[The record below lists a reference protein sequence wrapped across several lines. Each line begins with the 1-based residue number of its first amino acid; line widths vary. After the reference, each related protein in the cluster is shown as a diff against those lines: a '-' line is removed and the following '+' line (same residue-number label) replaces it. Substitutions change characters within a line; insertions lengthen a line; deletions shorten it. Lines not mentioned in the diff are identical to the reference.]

1 MKAIL
6 SETVRDL
13 ANGASND
20 KERPILTGVKF
31 TEREAVVA
39 DGNLLVIKQLP
50 QLGMDLDDTPDDNI
64 KQVVIPADAIKAC
77 KGETVIMQ
85 TIESLKSAPSIELL
99 NDKATTPITKI
110 VARMTGDDFNVEA
123 DSIDGNYPDYT
134 NMFGETPLI
143 GQIAINTKLLKKL
156 IKVLPDESMLILRI
170 SDVDKAIEFQC
181 SDPDGDIPIRGI
193 VMPMSFSGLHTQWK
207 TKDTINNPTSIDS
220 NTSNGVK
227 E

>member
-50 QLGMDLDDTPDDNI
+50 QLGMDLDNTPDDNI
-64 KQVVIPADAIKAC
+64 KQVIIPADAIKAC

-85 TIESLKSAPSIELL
+85 TIESLKSAPSAELL

-110 VARMTGDDFNVEA
+110 IARMSGDDFNVEA
-123 DSIDGNYPDYT
+123 DSIEGNYPDY
-134 NMFGETPLI
+134 NGLFNESPLV
-143 GQIAINTKLLKKL
+143 GQVAVNTKILKKL

-170 SDVDKAIEFQC
+170 SDPDKAIEFQC
-181 SDPDGDIPIRGI
+181 SDPDGDMPIRGI
-193 VMPMSFSGLHTQWK
+193 VMPMLFSGLYTKWK
-207 TKDTINNPTSIDS
+207 TKDTGKSQTD
-220 NTSNGVK
+220 K